1 VSGLYG
7 DVAVFSRLLDD
18 AEVPVARQE
27 IVTELHA
34 AKGDPADEVAV
45 LRQQPTT
52 RSRISPTRA

>member
-1 VSGLYG
+1 MSGLYG

-52 RSRISPTRA
+52 RSRIS